1 MRAGLILPGLFDRP
15 SVLGRR
21 GNQGPIIQTVQGS
34 LMDSWAK
41 IYQYELTFADGR
53 VVRQADEDIK
63 MVDFVRKYGRMVKI
77 TLVPQRSDMKP
88 LCAAIPQGTHPVYRR
103 RILRRNGTQLERLR
117 FLIGWSSGNA
127 RNLIAVDA
135 ATGAVELLLPEAVK

>member
-1 MRAGLILPGLFDRP
+1 MI
-15 SVLGRR
+15 
-21 GNQGPIIQTVQGS
+21 
-34 LMDSWAK
+34 DSWAK

-77 TLVPQRSDMKP
+77 TLIPQRPDMKP
-88 LCAAIPQGTHPVYRR
+88 IYAAIPDGTDPVYRR
-103 RILRRNGTQLERLR
+103 RIARQVTSDMRIERLR
-117 FLIGWSSGNA
+117 FVVGWSAGNA

-135 ATGAVELLLPEAVK
+135 ATGAVELLLPEAV

>member
-1 MRAGLILPGLFDRP
+1 M
-15 SVLGRR
+15 
-21 GNQGPIIQTVQGS
+21 T
-34 LMDSWAK
+34 DSWAK

-77 TLVPQRSDMKP
+77 TLVPQQSE
-88 LCAAIPQGTHPVYRR
+88 LAEHYALIPEGMDPVYRR
-103 RILRRNGTQLERLR
+103 RILLKNGTQLERLR
-117 FLIGWSSGNA
+117 FVIGWSTGKA

-135 ATGAVELLLPEAVK
+135 ATGAVELLLPEAGK